1 MWLMMQKINNLIQEI
16 YSCDFKYWKKNKK
29 TSSIIFYK
37 EVIVMDEKEEV
48 VMTEEMEIEFTN
60 GKGEEE

>member
-1 MWLMMQKINNLIQEI
+1 M
-16 YSCDFKYWKKNKK
+16 WKKNKK